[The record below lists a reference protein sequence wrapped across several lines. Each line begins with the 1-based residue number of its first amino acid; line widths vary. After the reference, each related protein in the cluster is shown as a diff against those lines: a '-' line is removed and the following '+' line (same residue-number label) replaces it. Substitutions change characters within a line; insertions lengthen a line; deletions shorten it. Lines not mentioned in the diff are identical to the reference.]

1 MGFFQLR
8 GMCSHLVHLFYPKL
22 TNTVAKRYKNFKYK
36 FMHVVFYVNY
46 AYKNRTMPFNHI
58 TAVNY
63 FADLKV

>member
-1 MGFFQLR
+1 
-8 GMCSHLVHLFYPKL
+8 MCSHLVHLFYPKL

-36 FMHVVFYVNY
+36 IMHVVFYVNY